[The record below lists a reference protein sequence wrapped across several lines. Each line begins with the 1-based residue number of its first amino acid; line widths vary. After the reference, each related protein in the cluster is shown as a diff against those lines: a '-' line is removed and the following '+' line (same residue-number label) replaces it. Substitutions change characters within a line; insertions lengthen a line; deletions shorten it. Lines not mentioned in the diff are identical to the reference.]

1 MFSVFGQKARA
12 WWALWPTLL
21 LASALSSA
29 PAKAD
34 FGQQDWPCQQ
44 RKVLHLSWGQM
55 WAGPPLPED
64 PAAWRDDAEIDRLSA
79 LLAARRTS
87 MAEAE
92 TLVAAVDAGVE
103 RAREE
108 RLVALFAG
116 SFALIDR
123 ERARIVEGIERLS
136 RRERART
143 DRIDALR
150 AEITGLRETTPETD
164 FDGLDRIEELED
176 TLAWETR
183 IYEDRRRSLQFVCE
197 SPVILEKRAF
207 SLARL
212 IQEKL

>member
-1 MFSVFGQKARA
+1 MVSAFLPLDAR
-12 WWALWPTLL
+12 
-21 LASALSSA
+21 
-29 PAKAD
+29 AD

-64 PAAWRDDAEIDRLSA
+64 PAAWRDDAEIDGLSA

-87 MAEAE
+87 MPEAEA
-92 TLVAAVDAGVE
+92 LVASVEAGAD
-103 RAREE
+103 RARED

-116 SFALIDR
+116 SFARIDR

-143 DRIDALR
+143 DRIEALR
-150 AEITGLRETTPETD
+150 TEIAELRAVTGEKD

-207 SLARL
+207 ALARL
-212 IQEKL
+212 IKDAL